1 MGSEFVHLHLHTA
14 YSLLDG
20 AIRIPDLAQKAV
32 EYGMQ
37 SIAITDHG
45 NMFGVIDFY
54 LKMQD
59 AAIKPIIGCETYITP
74 LSRRDRTQRLE
85 NHLVLLAENLT
96 GYQNLVRLIS
106 LANIEGFYYHPRI
119 DYELLEKYHEGLIG
133 LSACLGGEIP
143 RAILDGQSEKARKI
157 ASRYREIFG
166 PDNFY
171 LEIQQ
176 NGMAEQ
182 ETVNRELVRM
192 SRELEIPLVAT
203 NDCHYL
209 HEDDYR
215 AHDVLLC
222 IRDGRSVNDPDR
234 FRYES
239 RAFYLRSGEEMETL
253 FRETPEA
260 IRNTAHI
267 AARCNVTL
275 DLGHAQLPQFDT
287 PGGIDLNDYLK
298 KVSREGLEERMRE
311 MPYPVDAEKYRGRLE
326 EELKIIC
333 KIGFS
338 GYFLIVWDFV
348 GYAHQN
354 CIPVGPGRGSGAGSL
369 VAYSLKITDLDPIPH
384 DLLFERFLN
393 PQRVSMPDFDIDFCK
408 DRRDDVIRYV
418 SQRYGEESVGQIAT
432 FSKLKAKQVIRDV
445 GRALDLP
452 LTEVNSIAKLIPD
465 GLDVTLTKALET
477 EPRLKSMIE
486 KRKEYQTLF
495 TIAERLEGLN
505 RHCGVHAAGIVIANG
520 RLWDAVPVKCE
531 DGQLV
536 TQYAKSEVEKAG
548 LVKFDFLGLKT
559 LTMIDTAQKIINA
572 TSLKGAERLD
582 VRKLAFDDPEV
593 YALISSGDTYG
604 VFQMESDGF
613 QQLVRQMRPTCFGDI
628 VAAVALFRP
637 GPMEQIPSFIARK
650 HGEEPIHY
658 PHENLKAVLESTYGL
673 IVYQEQVMQ
682 ISQIMAG
689 FSLGHADILRRAMGK
704 KIMSEMERM
713 RKVFIHGDLKT
724 GVEGALN
731 RGYSETLA
739 SSVFDLMQKFADY
752 GFNKS
757 HAAGYAVLSYQTAY
771 LKRYHRKEFMA
782 AMLTCDTDFSDK
794 VVKGINECRKAGI
807 EILPPHIND
816 SLKAF
821 TVVDRGI
828 RFGLAAVKNV
838 GAGAVDVILNARR
851 EEGPFTSLF
860 DFFRRIDSRAVNKR
874 AVESLIRAGAFDDLG
889 GNRAQLL
896 AMIDIAAEIGQAAQH
911 DKAVGQRSLF
921 DMMNAGQPAA
931 VEMDPQ
937 MPDIPDLSVRDRLQ
951 GEKDALGFFVTGHP
965 LLNARMERECLV
977 THSSADFPGMKNDA
991 MVTLCGMTGSLK
1003 KVTLSRGDQI
1013 AFLELQDLE
1022 GSVEVML
1029 PADIWNRDRDL
1040 IDSDAIL
1047 VIQGKVSIKDQQP
1060 RVVAESV
1067 RTLSAARRD
1076 LIGKLLLV
1084 FSTDEDADRRLFQL
1098 QQALKDFPGKTAVS
1112 LRLDFPTEPVLD
1124 SVSLDMGNSF
1134 RVDLS
1139 EEYLERLGKIP
1150 GVNVAGYRIR

>member
-32 EYGMQ
+32 EYGMP

-45 NMFGVIDFY
+45 NMYGVIDFY

-59 AAIKPIIGCETYITP
+59 AGIKPIIGCETYITP

-143 RAILDGQSEKARKI
+143 RAVLDGQSEKARKI
-157 ASRYREIFG
+157 ASRYRDIFG

-222 IRDGRSVNDPDR
+222 IRDSRSVNDPDR

-287 PGGIDLNDYLK
+287 PDGIDLNDYLK
-298 KVSREGLEERMRE
+298 KVAHEGLEERMRE
-311 MPYPVDAEKYRGRLE
+311 MPYPVDAETYRIRLE

-348 GYAHQN
+348 GYAHQH

-452 LTEVNSIAKLIPD
+452 LTEVNALAKLIPD

-495 TIAERLEGLN
+495 KIAERLEGLN

-572 TSLKGAERLD
+572 TSMKGADRLD
-582 VRKLAFDDPEV
+582 VRKLPFDDSEV
-593 YALISSGDTYG
+593 YTLISSGDTYG

-713 RKVFIHGDLKT
+713 RKVFIHGDPKM

-921 DMMNAGQPAA
+921 EMMNAGQPAA

-977 THSSADFPGMKNDA
+977 THSSADFPSVKNDA

-1047 VIQGKVSIKDQQP
+1047 VIQGKVSFKDQQP
-1060 RVVAESV
+1060 RVVAESI

-1084 FSTDEDADRRLFQL
+1084 FSADEDADRRLFQL
-1098 QQALKDFPGKTAVS
+1098 QQALKDFPGKTAVN
-1112 LRLDFPTEPVLD
+1112 LRLDFPMEPLLD
-1124 SVSLDMGNSF
+1124 SVSLDMGNSL

-1150 GVNVAGYRIR
+1150 GLDVAGYRIR